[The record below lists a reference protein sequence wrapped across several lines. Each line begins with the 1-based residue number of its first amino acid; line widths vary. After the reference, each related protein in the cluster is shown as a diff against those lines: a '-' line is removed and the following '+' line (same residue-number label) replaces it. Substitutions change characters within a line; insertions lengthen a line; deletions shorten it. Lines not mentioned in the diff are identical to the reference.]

1 MLRASVPE
9 KVIMQI
15 GGWKTRAVFD
25 RYSIIR
31 QDDIALPM
39 QKFQRA
45 DAPGTNFSD
54 NPVTIETPARG
65 APVN

>member
-31 QDDIALPM
+31 QDDIA
-39 QKFQRA
+39 
-45 DAPGTNFSD
+45 
-54 NPVTIETPARG
+54 
-65 APVN
+65 